1 MADDLHDIYAIRYEH
16 HDRKSSGN
24 FIGGDPNDVL
34 QPLDSSD
41 SLDFARAREGLRPWV
56 LPVT

>member
-34 QPLDSSD
+34 QPLDY
-41 SLDFARAREGLRPWV
+41 FVWAIVGARGTFIGGEP
-56 LPVT
+56 